1 VHRFTVVG
9 VARVTWTEE
18 RGDDTCVDQL
28 LDVPK
33 DVFRSVILIMPFG
46 IVLGLKVLIADW
58 HLPQN
63 HRLVV
68 VRNKRCMQV
77 LLPPEKVRQFDVQSV
92 PPAILFEDD
101 FILARVPIERIVEQY
116 FVRTGLA

>member
-1 VHRFTVVG
+1 
-9 VARVTWTEE
+9 
-18 RGDDTCVDQL
+18 
-28 LDVPK
+28 
-33 DVFRSVILIMPFG
+33 
-46 IVLGLKVLIADW
+46 LKVLIADW
-58 HLPQN
+58 NLPQN

-116 FVRTGLA
+116 FVHTGLA